1 MSSILDRISS
11 FFSGFSLPQ
20 IKLIDVI
27 QILIIATFLYYIFRW
42 VQNTRAYS
50 LIKGLFVVG
59 AFLLLAKLLGM
70 DVILWIVKAL
80 GSAAIVLFIVIFQ
93 GEIKNA
99 LEELGRKNFLAS
111 FLPAVKEEA
120 DKINDRS
127 ISELVRASFDMAE
140 VKTGA
145 LIVIEQDILLKES
158 ESTGIAL
165 DSVISGQLLV
175 NIFEHN
181 TPLHDGA
188 VLVRNN
194 RLVAATCYLPLSE
207 NTNLS
212 KSLGTRHRAAL
223 GISEVS
229 DSFTIVVSE
238 ETGRV
243 STAYR
248 SELKIGLSPSELR
261 EQLYGLQRLQAA
273 EPAKFKLW
281 KGNKR
286 HEK

>member
-1 MSSILDRISS
+1 MSSILDRFLS
-11 FFSGFSLPQ
+11 FFHRLSLPQ

-50 LIKGLFVVG
+50 LIKGLIVVG
-59 AFLLLAKLLGM
+59 AFLFVAQLSGM
-70 DVILWIVKAL
+70 DVILWIVKEL
-80 GSAAIVLFIVIFQ
+80 GSAAVVLFIVIFQ
-93 GEIKNA
+93 GEIRKA
-99 LEELGRKNFLAS
+99 LEQLGQKDFLAS
-111 FLPAVKEEA
+111 FLPTAKEES
-120 DKINDRS
+120 DKVNDRT

-145 LIVIEQDILLKES
+145 LIVLEQDILLKEC

-165 DSVISGQLLV
+165 DSVISSQLLV

-194 RLVAATCYLPLSE
+194 RIVAATCYLPLSE
-207 NTNLS
+207 NPNLS
-212 KSLGTRHRAAL
+212 KRLGTRHRAAL

-229 DSFTIVVSE
+229 DSFTIIISE

-248 SELKIGLSPSELR
+248 SELKIGISPSELR
-261 EQLYGLQRLQAA
+261 EQLYALQKVQVAD
-273 EPAKFKLW
+273 PTKFKLW
-281 KGNKR
+281 KGREK

>member
-111 FLPAVKEEA
+111 FLPAVKEES

>member
-80 GSAAIVLFIVIFQ
+80 GSAAVVLFIVIFQ

-111 FLPAVKEEA
+111 FLPAVKEES

>member
-59 AFLLLAKLLGM
+59 AFLLLAKLSGM

-80 GSAAIVLFIVIFQ
+80 GSAAVVLFIVIFQ

-111 FLPAVKEEA
+111 FLPAVKEES
-120 DKINDRS
+120 DKINDRT

-194 RLVAATCYLPLSE
+194 RIVAATCYLPLSE